1 MQIDATQSIKS
12 RKIDSEHFISL
23 GTRENVPGVTAP
35 SEKEDKTDKSPG
47 WSHRETKRPLLRCS
61 DDRVR
66 EYETLLSY
74 GRKDI
79 VR

>member
-12 RKIDSEHFISL
+12 IKIDSEHFISL
-23 GTRENVPGVTAP
+23 GTKENVPGVTAP
-35 SEKEDKTDKSPG
+35 SEKEDETDNSPG
-47 WSHRETKRPLLRCS
+47 WSQRETKRQLLICS
-61 DDRVR
+61 EERVR